1 MIDFVGPGFTV
12 EHFESGGKAS
22 VLIYPGPRRRHFRIM
37 LNAHVDVIP
46 AAVEQFHPR
55 IDDGRLYARG
65 ALDMK
70 VSALMH

>member
-12 EHFESGGKAS
+12 EHFESGGDAS

-46 AAVEQFHPR
+46 PGHRRAPPA
-55 IDDGRLYARG
+55 YSRG
-65 ALDMK
+65 F
-70 VSALMH
+70 